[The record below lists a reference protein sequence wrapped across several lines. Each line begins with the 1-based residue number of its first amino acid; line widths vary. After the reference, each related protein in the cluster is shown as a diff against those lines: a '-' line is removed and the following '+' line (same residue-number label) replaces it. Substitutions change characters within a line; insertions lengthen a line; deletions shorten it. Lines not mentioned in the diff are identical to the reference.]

1 MKNPTTIGE
10 RLRLFGVVILITKQ
24 YFTSRPSLWSTTAS
38 YKYMN
43 PPALGK
49 TGMAHNWFDDLFSC
63 LTWSEQPRVRPANMS
78 QEKIY
83 GYLSMD
89 MLKR

>member
-1 MKNPTTIGE
+1 MDPT
-10 RLRLFGVVILITKQ
+10 
-24 YFTSRPSLWSTTAS
+24 
-38 YKYMN
+38 
-43 PPALGK
+43 ALGK
-49 TGMAHNWFDDLFSC
+49 TGMARNWFDDLFSC